1 MNESDI
7 ILVLRKLA
15 VSYPNNVIMAHLN
28 INSIIRNKFEM
39 LQFLLLDYIDILMI
53 SESKLS
59 GTISIFAIPNLWF

>member
-28 INSIIRNKFEM
+28 INSIRNKFEM
-39 LQFLLLDYIDILMI
+39 LQFLLLDYIDILTI